1 MKFYILGPII
11 IAIILFVLFLI
22 GIIQYKSLLISKK
35 IKLYILIPLRII
47 SIIILLILLLEPYL
61 SYYDYSFKNKLNI
74 YIDNSKSI
82 GYNDITSEL
91 RSEETAKIAS
101 KLSALPQT
109 REDLLSIQRNF
120 YTKDGLVADGRDMGT
135 VVFPSASLK
144 IFLEASPEVRAK
156 RRHLE
161 LQKRGQEVNMLDL
174 IADIEQRD
182 MKDRTRAISPLIPA
196 EDSVLIDSSNMSLD
210 EVLSFTKKLT
220 KKEFNK

>member
-1 MKFYILGPII
+1 MSKLKILTIDGPSASGKGSLSRN
-11 IAIILFVLFLI
+11 IAKHLGFKILDS
-22 GIIQYKSLLISKK
+22 GLL
-35 IKLYILIPLRII
+35 YRA
-47 SIIILLILLLEPYL
+47 YA
-61 SYYDYSFKNKLNI
+61 YF
-74 YIDNSKSI
+74 SKSI
-82 GYNDITSEL
+82 SKIEEIPTLINNEISFTYNESDVIVLHENNDITSEL

-120 YTKDGLVADGRDMGT
+120 YSEDGLVADGRDMGT